1 MEVLS
6 TEENATQKWQ
16 VMKEEEKQR
25 ILGGDIQSPAN
36 QDDHLNLENCF
47 KSFFEEK
54 WRTDMEII
62 Q

>member
-25 ILGGDIQSPAN
+25 ILGGDIQSQVS

-47 KSFFEEK
+47 ESFFEEK
-54 WRTDMEII
+54 WRIDMEII